1 MIIFISGGADSG
13 KSHNAEKL
21 SLIAGG
27 RKLYIA
33 AMENKSENAKVRISA
48 HRKMREGKGF
58 DTLERLRNITKEDV
72 INYDT
77 VLLECLG
84 NLTANHMFGGG
95 SKEELYNDVDCLINN
110 CKNLIF
116 VSNDIS
122 SELMDKYSSDV
133 IDYVKLL
140 NSVSCYIVKKAHIVI
155 ESVNTNMNII
165 KGKKIYEESFGQY
178 IN

>member
-1 MIIFISGGADSG
+1 MVIFISGGADSG

-21 SLIAGG
+21 ALISGG

-33 AMENKSENAKVRISA
+33 TMENKSSHSKIRISA

-58 DTLERLRNITKEDV
+58 DTLEKLRNIVAED
-72 INYDT
+72 ILCYDT

-95 SKEELYNDVDCLINN
+95 SEKALFEDIDSLINHS
-110 CKNLIF
+110 KNLIV

-122 SELMDKYSSDV
+122 SESMDKYSSDV
-133 IDYVKLL
+133 IDYIKLL
-140 NSVSCYIVKKAHIVI
+140 NSASCYIAKKADIVI

-165 KGKKIYEESFGQY
+165 KGKKIYEEYFGQY
-178 IN
+178 LN